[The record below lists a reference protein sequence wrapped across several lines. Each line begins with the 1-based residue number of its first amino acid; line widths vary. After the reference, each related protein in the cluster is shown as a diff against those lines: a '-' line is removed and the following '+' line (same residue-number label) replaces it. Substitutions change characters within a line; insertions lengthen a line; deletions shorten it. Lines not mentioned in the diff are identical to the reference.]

1 MGNCVSHHRNSS
13 SNNNNN
19 ADERYPGAK
28 YYYGNMGRTP
38 RRESASGR
46 NHHQHDAVHDD
57 IELRDP
63 FSYYD
68 KADRTENETS
78 ISTDLTMPLS
88 PDPTLPPRERTA
100 VVVSPSSLLTLT
112 PPVTPPPQRDA
123 TPQQQQQLHRP
134 SPLAVVPP
142 IPETPPHAEEDDLVS
157 PLSSDVLGMNYS
169 FTSKSS
175 SRALVPSS
183 PSRKGRALQARL
195 QKARYM
201 QMALSEPSA
210 ALSLSHHTSNSSN
223 NVNDGTN
230 KNHGRHSSFDYPIP
244 ERSNSSR
251 SLASSTITDSCAT
264 SIMSGFEEYCSVDH
278 NHATPSSSVNA
289 SWMELELDSSILC
302 STMSRT
308 PMTSLS
314 EQTPPLYVAV
324 GTEFG
329 TVLVQEILPNDD
341 QAPHKHHP
349 TSIYTTTTT
358 TTSTNNTNGSTSPVN
373 PYMDHGN
380 VRTHPEGRK
389 LGLPVTVQHQGRVRT
404 VDFSPDGQYLA
415 VGGDDCKCHIYQLV
429 YEMDDNEILQFTSL
443 HWVLELERVDRVY
456 TIQFSPDSRYLAVGG
471 FDGTVAIFNTDDI
484 PNTDIRMEAISE
496 IPRDA
501 LIMTID
507 WSPDSRYLAIGGSDR
522 SCAIVDCQQSW
533 SVSREIRRASTIQA
547 LRWYP
552 GTGKYLAIACADSVA
567 IILGKDS
574 FLQTNEINLRRNV
587 TKGKRSD
594 HSKHK
599 EHSICWSPN
608 GSFLV
613 VCGPDCALYETKKYT
628 LVHKIPR
635 SGTITTVA
643 WGHHSGIPG
652 DGVLPRRFLA
662 IGGDDGKVAILKAGL
677 EANMSGDSSTVGD
690 DVSSSADSSNIS
702 ALGDWILKE
711 NIFQDADDI
720 VDISVNGGMN
730 AEKEDLTPGQSN
742 AMVLAVAFARG
753 TKSRPSIT
761 FAHST
766 DDGLVTIRNCVDWKV
781 LAEIQFPKP
790 VEALSYSFG
799 SRYIALGCADSNVYI
814 SDTASNWE
822 LIAKIEFSAPI
833 SSVQFECKNNERLV
847 VGCVDG
853 TLAFLDPRKGYDF
866 AGEIVPSVGAPIVA
880 IDWSAKN
887 LAVGRN
893 DGTVV
898 LYDSDQVLIEKY
910 TPIVELRRD
919 SSICALS
926 FGVSSRFLAVGDAAG
941 FIGIYSS
948 KGGWVLCHQIEM
960 DCGISS
966 VQWCPLGR
974 HLAFIADNGMM
985 KVIDTIFWADVRE
998 IESVS
1003 APLDNGNVVRSSLGF
1018 SQDGKLLSF
1027 SRSDLG
1033 FGILD
1038 STTKWSFALN
1048 QLIEPLTEIESEN
1061 EASDSAATASSTEG
1075 LVADDNGF
1083 FEV

>member
-1 MGNCVSHHRNSS
+1 MGNCFVSQQRNST
-13 SNNNNN
+13 
-19 ADERYPGAK
+19 DERYLGVN
-28 YYYGNMGRTP
+28 YYDNISRKQRQSMGGINNDP
-38 RRESASGR
+38 ASNGT
-46 NHHQHDAVHDD
+46 NEVV
-57 IELRDP
+57 ELRDP

-68 KADRTENETS
+68 KADRTENES
-78 ISTDLTMPLS
+78 SMSTDITAPLS
-88 PDPTLPPRERTA
+88 PDPISPIA
-100 VVVSPSSLLTLT
+100 VKALSSPSSSLLMLT
-112 PPVTPPPQRDA
+112 PNTPNMGNTPTHPPSSPDSTRQNQPLTIVTAPD
-123 TPQQQQQLHRP
+123 T
-134 SPLAVVPP
+134 
-142 IPETPPHAEEDDLVS
+142 PHAEEDDLVS

-169 FTSKSS
+169 SL
-175 SRALVPSS
+175 SRALVPSTSSSS

-201 QMALSEPSA
+201 QMALSEPSTA
-210 ALSLSHHTSNSSN
+210 STLQLLNHSNRN
-223 NVNDGTN
+223 
-230 KNHGRHSSFDYPIP
+230 SFDYPIP

-264 SIMSGFEEYCSVDH
+264 SIMSGFEEYCSVE
-278 NHATPSSSVNA
+278 NGSSNNIPSSVNA
-289 SWMELELDSSILC
+289 SWVDIEFDSTILC
-302 STMSRT
+302 SAMSRT
-308 PMTSLS
+308 PMTSIS
-314 EQTPPLYVAV
+314 EQTPPLYIAV
-324 GTEFG
+324 GTEMG
-329 TVLVQEILPNDD
+329 TVIVQEILPNDED
-341 QAPHKHHP
+341 ASHKQHP
-349 TSIYTTTTT
+349 KNIFTTT
-358 TTSTNNTNGSTSPVN
+358 NTNGSISPAN
-373 PYMDHGN
+373 RYMDHVDFNNDCGKN
-380 VRTHPEGRK
+380 NEIRK
-389 LGLPVTVQHQGRVRT
+389 LGLPVTVQHQGRVRSL
-404 VDFSPDGQYLA
+404 DFSPDGQYLA

-429 YEMDDNEILQFTSL
+429 YEMDDNEILQFTTL

-484 PNTDIRMEAISE
+484 PNADVAMEAISE

-522 SCAIVDCQQSW
+522 SCAIVDCQKSW
-533 SVSREIRRASTIQA
+533 SVYREIRRASTIQA

-574 FLQTNEINLRRNV
+574 FLQTNEISLRKEG
-587 TKGKRSD
+587 TKGKRGD

-599 EHSICWSPN
+599 DHSICWSPN

-613 VCGPDCALYETKKYT
+613 VCGPDCALYETKKFT

-635 SGTITTVA
+635 SGNITTVS

-677 EANMSGDSSTVGD
+677 EANMSGGSSMGGD
-690 DVSSSADSSNIS
+690 DLSSSADSSNVS

-711 NIFQDADDI
+711 NIFQDVDDI
-720 VDISVNGGMN
+720 VDISINEGQH
-730 AEKEDLTPGQSN
+730 EKLSAAGEND
-742 AMVLAVAFARG
+742 AMVLVVAFARG
-753 TKSRPSIT
+753 SKSRPSIT

-766 DDGLVTIRNCVDWKV
+766 DDGLVTIRSCIDWKV
-781 LAEIQFPKP
+781 LAEIQFPRP
-790 VEALSYSFG
+790 VETMSYSFG
-799 SRYIALGCADSNVYI
+799 SRYLALGCSDSNVYI

-866 AGEIVPSVGAPIVA
+866 AGEIESSVGAPIVT
-880 IDWSAKN
+880 IDWSTKN

-893 DGTVV
+893 DGSVQ
-898 LYDSDQVLIEKY
+898 LYDSDQVLVEKY
-910 TPIVELRRD
+910 APIVELQRN
-919 SSICALS
+919 SSVCALS

-941 FIGIYSS
+941 LIGIYSS
-948 KGGWVLCHQIEM
+948 KGGWILCHQIEM

-966 VQWCPLGR
+966 IQWCPLGR
-974 HLAFIADNGMM
+974 HLAFVADNGMM

-998 IESVS
+998 IESAS
-1003 APLDNGNVVRSSLGF
+1003 APLDNGNVVRSSLSF

-1038 STTKWSFALN
+1038 SATKWSFAFNMLV
-1048 QLIEPLTEIESEN
+1048 EPLTEIESEH
-1061 EASDSAATASSTEG
+1061 ETSDSGATSSSMEG
-1075 LVADDNGF
+1075 LVADDEGF